1 MKESEETKLTT
12 LVETDDSFFY
22 TAEEPDGEVTYHLQI
37 NNVTIHFFMEEW
49 QSALEFLKKVV
60 EVQEK

>member
-1 MKESEETKLTT
+1 MKEADATKLTT
-12 LVETDDSFFY
+12 LVETEDSFFY
-22 TAEEPDGEVTYHLQI
+22 TAEEPDGEMTYHLQI

>member
-1 MKESEETKLTT
+1 MKEVDETKINT
-12 LVETDDSFFY
+12 LVETEDSFLY

-49 QSALEFLKKVV
+49 QSALDFLKKVV
-60 EVQEK
+60 EI

>member
-1 MKESEETKLTT
+1 MKETDETKLTT

-37 NNVTIHFFMEEW
+37 NNITIHFFMEEW

-60 EVQEK
+60 EVQGK

>member
-1 MKESEETKLTT
+1 MKETDETKLTT

-22 TAEEPDGEVTYHLQI
+22 SAEEPDGEVTYHLQI

-49 QSALEFLKKVV
+49 QSALMFLKKVV
-60 EVQEK
+60 EVQGK

>member
-1 MKESEETKLTT
+1 MKETDETKLTT
-12 LVETDDSFFY
+12 LVETEDSFFY

-49 QSALEFLKKVV
+49 QNALEFLKKVV
-60 EVQEK
+60 EIQEK

>member
-1 MKESEETKLTT
+1 MKESDETKLTT

>member
-1 MKESEETKLTT
+1 MKEADETKLTT
-12 LVETDDSFFY
+12 LVETDNSFFY

>member
-1 MKESEETKLTT
+1 MKEADETKLTT